1 MYNSLVIESYKIH
14 GNWNF
19 NFVGTR
25 YCYVT
30 YKLATALF
38 TLPLALKGTKQKL
51 WSILQNGSNMET
63 RLSPKVKK
71 LLLICLHYIISVL
84 IKWCV
89 CGRKVITNYS
99 ETIMPIMLKCFE
111 YNKVSSTLKVKSHL
125 TSPLSNLWNDKV
137 FFKTK

>member
-1 MYNSLVIESYKIH
+1 MYNSLVIESCKIN

-19 NFVGTR
+19 NFVGTS

-38 TLPLALKGTKQKL
+38 ALPLALKRTKQKF
-51 WSILQNGSNMET
+51 WSILQNGSNMKT

-71 LLLICLHYIISVL
+71 LLLIFLHYNISVL

-99 ETIMPIMLKCFE
+99 ETIMLIMLKCFQH
-111 YNKVSSTLKVKSHL
+111 NKVSSTLKVKSHL
-125 TSPLSNLWNDKV
+125 TNLWNDKAS
-137 FFKTK
+137 FKTK

>member
-1 MYNSLVIESYKIH
+1 MYNSLVIESCKIH

-19 NFVGTR
+19 NFVGTS

-38 TLPLALKGTKQKL
+38 ALPLALKRTKQKF
-51 WSILQNGSNMET
+51 WSILQNGSNMKT

-71 LLLICLHYIISVL
+71 LLLIFLHYNISVL

-99 ETIMPIMLKCFE
+99 ETIMLIMLKCFQH
-111 YNKVSSTLKVKSHL
+111 NKVSCTLKVKSHL
-125 TSPLSNLWNDKV
+125 TNLWNDKAS
-137 FFKTK
+137 F